1 MSGNKKNI
9 KNKGQ
14 TKITKKLP
22 SNKSSKN
29 SSKLLTKKNKTTNI
43 KISSNNDVNIKSAT
57 LNPIKNKIRVRNNK
71 KIIKIASKK
80 KAEDNKTSTVANS
93 QKTLNSKNKK
103 NNVVNFIDWSKVNV
117 YKGNELVN
125 LKDNSEL
132 NINKINTNSHK
143 SLFKKLKNN
152 HLISNGDGCA
162 LSYAKKRIERYL
174 STRRTNNTFNRHNI
188 HDVSKQK
195 NISLSRTSPHK
206 TKH

>member
-9 KNKGQ
+9 KNKRQ
-14 TKITKKLP
+14 TKVTKKLS
-22 SNKSSKN
+22 SNKIPEN
-29 SSKLLTKKNKTTNI
+29 SSKLLTKKNKTSNI
-43 KISSNNDVNIKSAT
+43 KISSNSDVKIKSAI
-57 LNPIKNKIRVRNNK
+57 LNPINNKIIARNNK

-80 KAEDNKTSTVANS
+80 KAIDNLTSTVNS
-93 QKTLNSKNKK
+93 QKTVNNKNKK

-117 YKGNELVN
+117 YKGNEIVN
-125 LKDNSEL
+125 SKDNSEL
-132 NINKINTNSHK
+132 NINKINTSSHK

-174 STRRTNNTFNRHNI
+174 SNRRSSNTFNRHNI

-195 NISLSRTSPHK
+195 NISLSRTSPNK